1 MLANLVQDIT
11 KATEFRLHGAKQ
23 IPHFARTLLKCQG
36 AEAHLQT
43 LQDGRKR
50 GWTSKHHAMH
60 MVQFIRKP
68 GATEQFGV
76 QTFGW
81 YKEDRKV
88 RGVRRIDVLAANVLC
103 ETTHRISERLLRFLN
118 SLFVGAILRIEQAL
132 VIILWKLGV
141 DWQPERHASITRR
154 TRHSHCKFHAFV
166 AAGRGFHIACQLIK
180 REKLLKD

>member
-1 MLANLVQDIT
+1 MLGRKFLNAAQFLLNGAGSNSSVIKRVSCTRELLANLVQDIT
-11 KATEFRLHGAKQ
+11 KATEFRLHSAKQ

-68 GATEQFGV
+68 RATEQFGV

-88 RGVRRIDVLAANVLC
+88 CGVRRIDVLAANVLC
-103 ETTHRISERLLRFLN
+103 EPAHCISERLL
-118 SLFVGAILRIEQAL
+118 
-132 VIILWKLGV
+132 
-141 DWQPERHASITRR
+141 
-154 TRHSHCKFHAFV
+154 
-166 AAGRGFHIACQLIK
+166 
-180 REKLLKD
+180 

>member
-1 MLANLVQDIT
+1 MLGRKFLNASQFLLDGAGSLAGVIKRVGRRSELLANLVQHIT

-68 GATEQFGV
+68 RATEQFGV
-76 QTFGW
+76 QTLGG

-118 SLFVGAILRIEQAL
+118 CFLVGTILRIKQAL
-132 VIILWKLGV
+132 VVILWKLGV
-141 DWQPERHASITRR
+141 DW
-154 TRHSHCKFHAFV
+154 
-166 AAGRGFHIACQLIK
+166 
-180 REKLLKD
+180 